1 MELEK
6 ENIVLY
12 LRFAEK
18 LVQSIPCKI
27 FFSFYK
33 EIEYLTF
40 FSPNDWNHPKLNT
53 EWRNYKNLSNVKFLF
68 HKILFHNH

>member
-40 FSPNDWNHPKLNT
+40 FSPYHIFSEMLDIMIEITLN
-53 EWRNYKNLSNVKFLF
+53 
-68 HKILFHNH
+68 